1 MFNTGLYLWRQ
12 SKINISKINNTKSK
26 RIVGID
32 KFISDPVTQQKRD
45 YFEPTN
51 SFNFTKLPFK
61 NISLNISFFD
71 FIVFFVLFGYI
82 FILFVNQED

>member
-1 MFNTGLYLWRQ
+1 MDHIYLDNLKLTFLKWINV
-12 SKINISKINNTKSK
+12 KIK

-32 KFISDPVTQQKRD
+32 KFISDSVKQQRRD

-71 FIVFFVLFGYI
+71 FIVFFVLFWYT
-82 FILFVNQED
+82 FILFINQED